1 MGPSMMRKDLFKH
14 LLSPKHTFLAQFMM
28 SEVRNP
34 GSKWRK
40 YFKTL
45 PEDVTNF
52 PIFYSKEEL

>member
-1 MGPSMMRKDLFKH
+1 MMRKDLFKH